1 MTRAEIN
8 ERLKRTKIK
17 GKEYVEVNQRI
28 LAFWEMYPE
37 GRITTELVS
46 DDGERCLF
54 KAYVIVNGTV
64 VATGHAFESK
74 ASSAVNKSSY
84 IENCETSAI
93 GRALGI
99 FGIGITESIASAE
112 EVASAIE
119 QQESNEA
126 KREAFSK
133 KVLWDAEKSA
143 FELMGYTSPKE
154 FHEQAIAVREDW
166 DESPET
172 MRRIAAEIME
182 VINEH

>member
-1 MTRAEIN
+1 MNRAEIN

-112 EVASAIE
+112 ERSAV
-119 QQESNEA
+119 
-126 KREAFSK
+126 F
-133 KVLWDAEKSA
+133 
-143 FELMGYTSPKE
+143 PC
-154 FHEQAIAVREDW
+154 
-166 DESPET
+166 
-172 MRRIAAEIME
+172 
-182 VINEH
+182 